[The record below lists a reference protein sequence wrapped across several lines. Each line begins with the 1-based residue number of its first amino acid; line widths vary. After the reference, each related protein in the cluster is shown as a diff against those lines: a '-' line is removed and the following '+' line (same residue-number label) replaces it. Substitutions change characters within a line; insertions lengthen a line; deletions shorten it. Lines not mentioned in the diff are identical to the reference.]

1 MVVEEPQT
9 VSPDEVRANARDF
22 YNDGFVVIKN
32 AFSPEY
38 IQELY
43 DHFVETYAAYFEDK
57 VFADASHVGDKRTML
72 TVDIKG
78 PFNIPDFYANE
89 RIMAVITSL
98 LGDEIVLG
106 GVGAVT
112 SLPGAEIQHLHRD
125 HRGLFGEDNP
135 ATPYLPPYAITV
147 IVPLVPITAANG
159 ATRMYAGSQRVPRA
173 IAEAKP
179 TVDPYTELGDCI
191 FMDYRMLHRGLA
203 NNSGSLRPI
212 LYITYYREWFRDY
225 QNYTKHNPLSI
236 SMDEYAKMPP
246 EHRYLVSWLLRG
258 RC

>member
-1 MVVEEPQT
+1 MVVEEQREAGPA
-9 VSPDEVRANARDF
+9 EVRANARDF

-32 AFSPEY
+32 AFAPEY
-38 IQELY
+38 IRQLY
-43 DHFVETYAAYFEDK
+43 DYFVDTYGAYLEDK
-57 VFADASHVGDKRTML
+57 VYDDASRVGDKRTML
-72 TVDIKG
+72 TVEIDG
-78 PFNIPDFYANE
+78 PFNTPEFYANP
-89 RIMAVITSL
+89 RIFPVITSL

-125 HRGLFGEDNP
+125 HRGLFGADDT
-135 ATPYLPPYAITV
+135 ATPLLPPYAITV
-147 IVPLVPITAANG
+147 IVPLVPIDAGNG
-159 ATRMYAGSQRVPRA
+159 ATRMYSGSHRVNRA

-203 NNSGSLRPI
+203 NNSDKLRPI

-225 QNYTKHNPLSI
+225 QNYSKHNPLRI
-236 SMDEYAKMPP
+236 SMEECARIPH
-246 EHRYLVSWLLRG
+246 EHRYLVSWLMRG
-258 RC
+258 RI